1 MPNLT
6 IIATASSHKFDVLRA
21 HIHYLFE
28 HDIDYTEDVKK
39 YTLIVNFF
47 FYIYHLLHF
56 RVAPEGV
63 DLVLDCMAGD
73 DCERG
78 LALLKFNGKYIM
90 YGTSS
95 LLSWDVKNFF
105 GLTKGMS
112 NVCIELFN
120 DKKKNFFFFLYFK
133 WWQNDKISC
142 LRLFQDSKS
151 IHGFNLIQLLHRGS
165 NETRRYL
172 GDIMHKIFVLY
183 KEGKIKPVVDSVFTF
198 EDV

>member
-1 MPNLT
+1 M
-6 IIATASSHKFDVLRA
+6 I
-21 HIHYLFE
+21 
-28 HDIDYTEDVKK
+28 
-39 YTLIVNFF
+39 
-47 FYIYHLLHF
+47 
-56 RVAPEGV
+56 
-63 DLVLDCMAGD
+63 
-73 DCERG
+73 
-78 LALLKFNGKYIM
+78 
-90 YGTSS
+90 
-95 LLSWDVKNFF
+95 
-105 GLTKGMS
+105 
-112 NVCIELFN
+112 
-120 DKKKNFFFFLYFK
+120 KKNFLFFLYFK